1 MTKQET
7 GPKPRP
13 KEETPRE
20 GRPFKRLGRDKVSF
34 YIERDML
41 AALKALAKVRG
52 CSFAD
57 AVQFALQSAITD
69 GTLKIV

>member
-1 MTKQET
+1 MTKQKT
-7 GPKPRP
+7 GPKPPDEP
-13 KEETPRE
+13 KRE
-20 GRPFKRLGRDKVSF
+20 GRPVKRLGRDKVSF
-34 YIERDML
+34 YVERDML
-41 AALKALAKVRG
+41 AALKALAKARG